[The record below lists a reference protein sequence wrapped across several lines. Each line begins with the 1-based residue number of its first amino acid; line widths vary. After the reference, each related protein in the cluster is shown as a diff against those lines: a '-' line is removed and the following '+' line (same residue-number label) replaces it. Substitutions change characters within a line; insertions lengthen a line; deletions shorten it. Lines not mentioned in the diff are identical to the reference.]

1 MRRKLKLLV
10 VLVSLTAGALL
21 ASPQESQA
29 VFIDFESLSDLEPIT
44 TQFADQGVVFE
55 DAVALVSGLE
65 GGSLNEVEFPPRSGV
80 TVLSHDF
87 IGGTPTPVTV
97 RFDPLPF
104 SAVSGFFTYA
114 TPIDTLFVSA
124 FDPDGNLLITVASA
138 FNDNTALFG
147 DPGSSP
153 NELIQISGV
162 GSIGSL
168 VIDGRGGEWTLDD
181 FAGTPIP
188 EPATAVLFGIALVG
202 LSGYNSRRWTC
213 RHTS

>member
-1 MRRKLKLLV
+1 MRLVTAV
-10 VLVSLTAGALL
+10 VLGA
-21 ASPQESQA
+21 AFMVAWPRESEA
-29 VFIDFESLSDLEPIT
+29 ILIDFEGLSDLETVT
-44 TQFADQGVVFE
+44 TQFASQGVIFE
-55 DAVALVSGLE
+55 DAVALVSGAI
-65 GGSLNEVEFPPRSGV
+65 GGTLNEVEFPPRSGV

-87 IGGTPTPVTV
+87 IDGTPTPVTV
-97 RFDPLPF
+97 RFDPVPF

-114 TPIDTLFVSA
+114 TPIDTLFLSA
-124 FDPDGNLLITVASA
+124 FDPDGNLLITVSSA

-168 VIDGRGGEWTLDD
+168 VIDGRGGEWVLDD

-188 EPATAVLFGIALVG
+188 EPATVVLFGIALAG
-202 LSGYNSRRWTC
+202 LSRYNSRRWPC
-213 RHTS
+213 RRTS

>member
-1 MRRKLKLLV
+1 MRRRLKLLV
-10 VLVSLTAGALL
+10 VLVSLSAGALF
-21 ASPQESQA
+21 ASPQDSQA

-44 TQFADQGVVFE
+44 TQFASEGVVFE
-55 DAVALVSGLE
+55 DAVALVSGAI
-65 GGSLNEVEFPPRSGV
+65 GGTLNEVEFPPRSGV

-87 IGGTPTPVTV
+87 VDGTPTPVTL
-97 RFDPLPF
+97 RFDPVPF
-104 SAVSGFFTYA
+104 SSVSGFFTYA
-114 TPIDTLFVSA
+114 TPIDTLFLSA
-124 FDPDGNLLITVASA
+124 FDPDGNLLITVSSA

-168 VIDGRGGEWTLDD
+168 VIDGRGGEWVLDD

-188 EPATAVLFGIALVG
+188 EPATAVLFGIALAG
-202 LSGYNSRRWTC
+202 LSRYNSRRWPGS
-213 RHTS
+213 RTS